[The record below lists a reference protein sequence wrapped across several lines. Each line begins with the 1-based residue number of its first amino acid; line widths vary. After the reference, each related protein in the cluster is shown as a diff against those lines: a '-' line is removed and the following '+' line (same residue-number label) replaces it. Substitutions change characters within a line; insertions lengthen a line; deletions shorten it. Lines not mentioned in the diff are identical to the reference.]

1 MTLISTNDNPESKTP
16 SAYFSSVYFFS
27 VAVLYLWGYWSQF
40 NVNVLEYI
48 SLTDVVKTA
57 AYPIASVFIFM
68 AIGMI
73 AGEFVFPKGFLPEGG
88 GADTRIGRT
97 LRRAA
102 PAILVVYAGVTTLL
116 WLLGPTEKW
125 QILPVFVSLPLSL
138 ALKEAGFLKTFIGSE
153 RLRSIAL
160 FAMAALP
167 PFAYGQGV
175 LRAHDIISGKS
186 YSYILS
192 PIDGHPYE
200 KTSKPESRLRY
211 VGKAGEEYFLY
222 SPESQSMLILPTKD
236 AKLIEIKAKS
246 SHAPKPGES
255 PASAVSTPPENL
267 APPAKPSASGSASS
281 QSSSPR
287 S

>member
-1 MTLISTNDNPESKTP
+1 MTPISASDKPESKIP
-16 SAYFSSVYFFS
+16 SAYFSSAYFFA

-68 AIGMI
+68 ALGMI
-73 AGEFVFPKGFLPEGG
+73 AGEFMFPKGFLPESGG
-88 GADTRIGRT
+88 SDTRVGRT

-102 PAILVVYAGVTTLL
+102 PAILTIYAAGTFLL
-116 WLLGPTEKW
+116 WLLGPIEKW
-125 QILPVFVSLPLSL
+125 LILPVLVSLPLSF
-138 ALKEAGFLKTFIGSE
+138 ALKEAGILKTFIGSE
-153 RLRSIAL
+153 RLRSVAL

-167 PFAYGQGV
+167 PLAYGQGV

-192 PIDGHPYE
+192 PIVGHPNE
-200 KTSKPESRLRY
+200 PQTKPESRLRY

-222 SPESQSMLILPTKD
+222 SPLSQSMLILPTKE
-236 AKLIEIKAKS
+236 AKLIEIRSNS
-246 SHAPKPGES
+246 SRAPKPTEF
-255 PASAVSTPPENL
+255 PASAVSPPPENL
-267 APPAKPSASGSASS
+267 EPAAKPSASGSASS